1 MLAWYTTMQMK
12 YLQAMVKL
20 ISKIKEYNHTISQFS
35 ILAIGKS
42 RGAQKI
48 GGGEAGKQ
56 SELR

>member
-1 MLAWYTTMQMK
+1 MK
-12 YLQAMVKL
+12 YLQVMVKL
-20 ISKIKEYNHTISQFS
+20 ISKIKEYNHTISQVS

>member
-20 ISKIKEYNHTISQFS
+20 ISKIKEYNHTISQFY

-42 RGAQKI
+42 RGAQKM
-48 GGGEAGKQ
+48 GQGRQGN
-56 SELR
+56 RVN